1 MQGNYILFLP
11 NENPLE
17 NMAANISFLFEP
29 ELKEHFNMTISK
41 VHIISALI
49 MRVLF
54 VQESIEDCL
63 QEDSDYF
70 ADVFPSAALLFLKND

>member
-1 MQGNYILFLP
+1 
-11 NENPLE
+11 
-17 NMAANISFLFEP
+17 
-29 ELKEHFNMTISK
+29 
-41 VHIISALI
+41 

-70 ADVFPSAALLFLKND
+70 ADAFPSAALLFLKNDWELNFFMFWPFRMGI